1 MLNHEDGKLPFS
13 SNLLGPIRWDYPKG
27 SPHGKDKNPEYP
39 LTFTQGKVLTQWQQT
54 LTNYSGALAAFS
66 NGRTISI
73 HPETAKQY
81 GVAQGEKVVL
91 ETPTGSIEGRADV
104 TDTIMPGIVFTP
116 SHFIPSSPFEQTRS
130 EPINSVVPNV
140 WDRISAQFNGGGCRL
155 RKA

>member
-1 MLNHEDGKLPFS
+1 MLFRS
-13 SNLLGPIRWDYPKG
+13 
-27 SPHGKDKNPEYP
+27 
-39 LTFTQGKVLTQWQQT
+39 
-54 LTNYSGALAAFS
+54 
-66 NGRTISI
+66 
-73 HPETAKQY
+73 
-81 GVAQGEKVVL
+81 EKVVL